1 MFKFNLSVIIILQL
15 VLLSCGSSKKT
26 ARYSGEELPS
36 AITYTSDSSSR
47 KSEPTYTATKY
58 DPIQIKYAGYLHVNP
73 NEITNGTLYYF
84 IDKWLNTPYKWG
96 GMDADGIDCSA
107 FLQRLLAEVYT
118 IRIPRTSVDQFF
130 AQRIERFKSA
140 DYLSEGDL
148 VFFRTMENKVI
159 SHVGLYL
166 HNNMFVN
173 SSSSKGVSI
182 ASLNDPYW
190 KKRFVAAGRLKP
202 DPQAK

>member
-1 MFKFNLSVIIILQL
+1 MGKLKIIITG
-15 VLLSCGSSKKT
+15 LLYLLLIACGSSKKST
-26 ARYSGEELPS
+26 NRHTGNITIISNSEELEKKPTAFDTMQVKYS
-36 AITYTSDSSSR
+36 KFLNI
-47 KSEPTYTATKY
+47 EPAK
-58 DPIQIKYAGYLHVNP
+58 
-73 NEITNGTLYYF
+73 ITNGRLYYF

-96 GMDADGIDCSA
+96 GLDEKGIDCSA

-118 IRIPRTSVDQFF
+118 LHIPRTSVEQFLTE
-130 AQRIERFKSA
+130 RVERFSSVN
-140 DYLSEGDL
+140 YCSEGDL
-148 VFFRTMENKVI
+148 VFFRTLPNTYV

-190 KKRFVAAGRLKP
+190 KKHYVAAGRVKV
-202 DPQAK
+202 AGKKR